1 LSYTQLWSEFQSI
14 LGHKPQEHVP
24 LYQLNDDKVGNS
36 GNDSK
41 KKKKKIR
48 MDPKTTNTLN
58 TIYKQFQQEDEKIKS
73 SSRRFMTNKSQ
84 LKNDKDIAKQQREEK
99 KIVAATAAAEIAEE
113 KKPKNED
120 ESSTPLRRSR
130 PEHRSN
136 HNHTSSSKG
145 ENELATFKL
154 RPTPTKA
161 KQNDI
166 TSTPN
171 RNPAFNV
178 KLRPTPTKTPPPT
191 ESKQEFST
199 PIQQKS
205 FAVGITDSI
214 SKRSLLKRSSSK
226 SSSGGRSA
234 TSPKKDKTNKS
245 PKWIASLKKK
255 QKFNRLK
262 QMAESNSISVQTQD
276 ETDGIGGVLLKK
288 VSPRKKL
295 RIAPPPSPEEKEGQV
310 PPWAKVQLRSTPKRD
325 ELLADTP
332 TNSSV
337 AASSTPKS
345 FTPTAAATPSS
356 TNKMAA
362 TSLPSLCSV
371 GDIIDLDSLPKKL
384 FPEEAAAVFPL
395 KSKNQNDELEQ
406 FVIVGTIAIV
416 TASSTSGSSSGRKV
430 KITWWCHRSAIRTLT
445 LNVEATGATLA
456 HAHGRTPIVFES
468 SDICLDFAQA
478 FYRGPS
484 KEAVSAPT
492 PSQSSPAQKE
502 APKESSPKETAS
514 VNDESAEQEV
524 GNTEATLTEAEES
537 LLDEYRKFA
546 ESEKP
551 KLRLT
556 CLSPKGEEVVE
567 VTFSDKAFASNTAT
581 DTAASKTTKESG
593 GSSLTNEET
602 NLVSK
607 YKKMLAVGL
616 PPPVVRQKMNLEGAP
631 ASVVAAVL
639 GDDNN
644 NNNNNTAA
652 DEKESSVSKTKTSDL
667 SEEEEKLVSKYKK
680 MLMVGIPPDA
690 VRHKMVTEGI
700 ELKVVAAVLGD
711 DHNKK
716 ENESEV
722 SDPRQALLA
731 AINKKGKDNDTLTKP
746 SEPVD
751 PRQALFAAIKNKGN
765 DGGSDGSSKSS
776 APSDPRQ
783 ALVAAMKNKSAES
796 SKSNLTEEEKKV
808 AAKYKRMLKM
818 GVPLDAVKHSM
829 TKEGVDSKIAA
840 AVAEEASP
848 EVTASES
855 MPTTPARPKSVPKT
869 GPVLSEEEE
878 KIAAKYRKMLK
889 LCIPKDAVR
898 HDMRKEGVSDK
909 IVEAIF
915 GKEDANATN
924 TAKMETPATKGKN
937 RKTIALHWTTSNL
950 APEQLQQSIFAR
962 SASKKRKLM
971 SINPEESDIKKLE
984 ELFQKK
990 NNANTGQLKTGQS
1003 NAGNGMAKLL
1013 DIPRANNIA
1022 IQLKA
1027 FNDFTLRELAE
1038 TINDL
1043 DPESK
1048 IVGERIQ
1055 FIPQLLPT
1063 PKELQA
1069 IKKYKGE
1076 SDKLITAELFFQQ
1089 LLPVKRV
1096 EDKVEVMKA
1105 MCTFNEH
1112 AEEAIAAFKTLEE
1125 VCGQIMDSRKL
1136 EQVLLMV
1143 LNIGNLMN
1151 EGTLDGGVEA
1161 FKFESLEKLS
1171 QTKSADGKT
1180 TVLDYIVE
1188 TFIEKGERD
1197 TLFLTSDFPDIQVC

>member
-1 LSYTQLWSEFQSI
+1 
-14 LGHKPQEHVP
+14 
-24 LYQLNDDKVGNS
+24 
-36 GNDSK
+36 
-41 KKKKKIR
+41 
-48 MDPKTTNTLN
+48 
-58 TIYKQFQQEDEKIKS
+58 
-73 SSRRFMTNKSQ
+73 MTNKSQ
-84 LKNDKDIAKQQREEK
+84 LKNDKDIAKQHREEA
-99 KIVAATAAAEIAEE
+99 KIAAATAAAEISEE
-113 KKPKNED
+113 KKPKNEE
-120 ESSTPLRRSR
+120 ESTTPLRRGR

-191 ESKQEFST
+191 ESKQAFST

-205 FAVGITDSI
+205 FAVGVTNSI
-214 SKRSLLKRSSSK
+214 SKRSPFKRSISK

-234 TSPKKDKTNKS
+234 TSPKEDKANKS

-262 QMAESNSISVQTQD
+262 QTAESNSISVQTQG
-276 ETDGIGGVLLKK
+276 ETDGIGGVILKQ
-288 VSPRKKL
+288 VSTRKKL
-295 RIAPPPSPEEKEGQV
+295 RTAPPPSPEEKEGQV

-332 TNSSV
+332 TNGSVTACSS
-337 AASSTPKS
+337 PKS
-345 FTPTAAATPSS
+345 FTPIAAATPSS
-356 TNKMAA
+356 TNRMAD

-371 GDIIDLDSLPKKL
+371 GDIIDLESLPKKL

-395 KSKNQNDELEQ
+395 KSKNENDELEQ
-406 FVIVGTIAIV
+406 FVLVGTIAIV
-416 TASSTSGSSSGRKV
+416 IASSTSGSSSGRKV
-430 KITWWCHRSAIRTLT
+430 KITWWCHRSAIRALT
-445 LNVEATGATLA
+445 LNVEATGTTLA

-484 KEAVSAPT
+484 REDVSVPT
-492 PSQSSPAQKE
+492 SSQSSTAHKE
-502 APKESSPKETAS
+502 APKESSPKGAAC
-514 VNDESAEQEV
+514 VNDESTEKVE
-524 GNTEATLTEAEES
+524 NTEATLTEEEES

-567 VTFSDKAFASNTAT
+567 VTFPDKTFASNDTT
-581 DTAASKTTKESG
+581 DTTAAKTTKEGG

-616 PPPVVRQKMNLEGAP
+616 PPPAVRQKMNLKGAP
-631 ASVVAAVL
+631 ANVVAAVL

-644 NNNNNTAA
+644 KTASN
-652 DEKESSVSKTKTSDL
+652 ETESSAPKAKTRDM

-716 ENESEV
+716 ENESEA

-731 AINKKGKDNDTLTKP
+731 AINEKGKESDTSTKS
-746 SEPVD
+746 SEPID

-765 DGGSDGSSKSS
+765 NGSSDSPSKSS
-776 APSDPRQ
+776 APSDPKQ
-783 ALVAAMKNKSAES
+783 ALFAAIK
-796 SKSNLTEEEKKV
+796 SKSNLTEEEEKV
-808 AAKYKRMLKM
+808 ASKYKRMLKM

-848 EVTASES
+848 QVTASES
-855 MPTTPARPKSVPKT
+855 IPTTPARPKSVPKT

-889 LCIPKDAVR
+889 LCIPKEAVR
-898 HDMRKEGVSDK
+898 HDMRKEGVNDK

-915 GKEDANATN
+915 GKEDANATDTTN
-924 TAKMETPATKGKN
+924 MKTPVTGKN

-1069 IKKYKGE
+1069 VKKYKGE

-1089 LLPVKRV
+1089 LLSVKRV

-1125 VCGQIMDSRKL
+1125 VCGQIMDSKKL
-1136 EQVLLMV
+1136 EQILLMV

-1188 TFIEKGERD
+1188 TFIGKGERD
-1197 TLFLTSDFPDIQVC
+1197 TLFLTSDFPDIQVR